1 MEIDQL
7 AGIVKDMLITFYK
20 KTRFKPLSII
30 FYRDGVSEGQF
41 KEVCVFVSVS
51 LSLFVYLLLIYNYN
65 VLSVCL
71 SVIRL
76 Y

>member
-7 AGIVKDMLITFYK
+7 AGIVKDMLRTFYK
-20 KTRFKPLSII
+20 KTRFKPRRII

-51 LSLFVYLLLIYNYN
+51 FCLSVSLFVY
-65 VLSVCL
+65 
-71 SVIRL
+71 
-76 Y
+76 